1 MLELGVLVI
10 WCWRN
15 IRHDIVVLFLAR
27 KTSRVLNLLATGMN
41 HQNYHVKKQV
51 NQEKS
56 HSNYINRYNRHNCIN
71 KDNCGNTC
79 RISSKRKSKIH
90 KPIHYAYKSIHAE
103 ETALDKIKLQRS
115 KKTIKASL
123 LVIRL
128 KPASTPESYSLANSR
143 PCLACL
149 YRIKNSANNGLR
161 INKIYYSNDDGKIIC
176 YKLKDILS
184 EKQHLSKFYRISV
197 VPKEYVRYFGINS
210 PNVSDSSDSE
220 DSRDED

>member
-1 MLELGVLVI
+1 
-10 WCWRN
+10 
-15 IRHDIVVLFLAR
+15 
-27 KTSRVLNLLATGMN
+27 MN

-56 HSNYINRYNRHNCIN
+56 HNNYINRYNRHNCIN

-79 RISSKRKSKIH
+79 CISPKRKSKLLKSN

-128 KPASTPESYSLANSR
+128 KPASTPDSYSLANSR

-149 YRIKNSANNGLR
+149 YRIKNSVNNGLR
-161 INKIYYSNDDGKIIC
+161 INKIYYSNDDGQIIC

-210 PNVSDSSDSE
+210 SNVSDSSDSE